1 MNADIS
7 VQEIVGQYLQ
17 KINSQKHL
25 NAFVEV
31 FSDEAMLLAEQL
43 DAKIKNKEP
52 LGDLFGLVIG
62 IKDVICYKNHKTTAA
77 SKMLAD
83 FTSVYNATAIQ
94 KLIDADAIIIGSLNC
109 DEFAMG
115 SANENSVFGPVLNAD
130 DNERIA
136 GGSSGGSAVAVQAD
150 LCHAS
155 LGSDTGGSVRMP
167 ASYCGVIGMK
177 PSYGVIS
184 RHGLIAYASSFDQI
198 GVFTK
203 HIDDAAKI
211 INVIAGK
218 DDFDSTVN
226 QQDLPSLIPNN
237 KQQQPYKLAVLN
249 EVKNNESIDS
259 EISNQFKN
267 KIEVLENE
275 GFEIEYVDF
284 PYLKQIVSTYYIL
297 TAAEATS
304 NLARY
309 DGIHYGHRSNK
320 AETLEETYVLSRSE
334 ALGTEVKKR
343 IMLGN
348 FILSAGYYDAYYSKA
363 QKVRHL
369 ISKATKEIFE
379 KADFI
384 VSPTNICT
392 AFKIGEKSDD
402 PIALL
407 LSDLF
412 TVQAN
417 LVGIPAIS
425 LPLFKHSN
433 GLSFGFQVMAN
444 QFEEKKLFQFSSYL
458 MSQARNLQ

>member
-1 MNADIS
+1 MLNAETS
-7 VQEIVGQYLQ
+7 VHQIVSDFIE
-17 KINSQKHL
+17 KINANKHL
-25 NAFVEV
+25 NAFLAVYD
-31 FSDEAMLLAEQL
+31 SEALEKAKQL
-43 DAKIKNKEP
+43 DAKIKANES
-52 LGDLFGLVIG
+52 LGELFGLVIG
-62 IKDVICYKNHKTTAA
+62 IKDVICYKDHKTTAA

-83 FTSVYNATAIQ
+83 FTSIYNATAVQ
-94 KLIDADAIIIGSLNC
+94 KLLDSDAIIIGSLNC

-115 SANENSVFGPVLNAD
+115 SANENSAFGPVLNAD

-136 GGSSGGSAVAVQAD
+136 GGSSGGSAVAVQAN

-167 ASYCGVIGMK
+167 ASYCGIIGMK

-198 GVFTK
+198 GVFSN
-203 HIDDAAKI
+203 HIEDAAKI
-211 INVIAGK
+211 INVIAGE
-218 DDFDSTVN
+218 DEFDSTVSKQKLPKLTPIDAN
-226 QQDLPSLIPNN
+226 QNACTVAVFNEILNN
-237 KQQQPYKLAVLN
+237 D
-249 EVKNNESIDS
+249 SIDK
-259 EISNQFKN
+259 EISSQFKN
-267 KIEVLENE
+267 KLSQLEQK
-275 GFEIEYVDF
+275 GYTIEYIDF

-309 DGIHYGHRSNK
+309 DGIHYGYRSNK
-320 AETLEETYVLSRSE
+320 AKTLEETYVLSRSE
-334 ALGTEVKKR
+334 ALGREVKKR

-348 FILSAGYYDAYYSKA
+348 FILSAGYYDAYYQKA
-363 QKVRHL
+363 QKVRQL
-369 ISKATKEIFE
+369 ISDATQQIFE

-384 VSPTNICT
+384 ISPTNIST
-392 AFKIGEKSDD
+392 AFKIGEKSND

-407 LSDLF
+407 LSDVF

-433 GLSFGFQVMAN
+433 GLSFGLQLMAN
-444 QFEEKKLFQFSSYL
+444 HFKEKEIFQFSSFL
-458 MSQARNLQ
+458 LSKA